1 MKRNE
6 TKSLSCVRLFVTPWT
21 VAHQT
26 SPSMEFFSQE
36 YWSGLPFP
44 SPGGLPNPGIEPR
57 SPTLQADAL
66 PSEPPAISMLLQ
78 MVGFPCCCC
87 FLWLCI
93 CVCVCVFINASY
105 NLFIN
110 LSIGEYLGCFYVLT
124 IVTMLHW
131 T

>member
-110 LSIGEYLGCFYVLT
+110 LSIGGYLGCFYVLT